1 MDMTKILLMV
11 MAIYMTLSMGGR
23 RNVLAQELDFSQY
36 LWKNRLLLLFAPHRS
51 HPMFDALQQS
61 LAAREAE
68 VSDRDLLVFEIIE
81 NGPSRMNTANINSET
96 ANELRERFNV
106 MRGEFKV
113 ILIGK
118 DGGVKLKR
126 EDNTNLEDIF
136 SLIDSM
142 PMRQEE
148 MRQKSD

>member
-1 MDMTKILLMV
+1 MTKILIMV
-11 MAIYMTLSMGGR
+11 MVIFVTLSMGGR
-23 RNVLAQELDFSQY
+23 RNVVAQELDFSKY

-61 LAAREAE
+61 LAALEAE
-68 VSDRDLLVFEIIE
+68 VSDRDLVVFEILE
-81 NGPSRMNTANINSET
+81 NGSSRVNTATIDSET

-106 MRGEFKV
+106 NRGEFNV

-126 EDNTNLEDIF
+126 EESTKLEDIF

-142 PMRQEE
+142 PMRREE
-148 MRQKSD
+148 MRQKSN

>member
-1 MDMTKILLMV
+1 MTKILLMV